1 MTASASPIADAD
13 ELRFV
18 WDQVRRLAVAR
29 LNAELT
35 ERDEGLY
42 RDLCRLE
49 IELITLVQQ
58 RSGLPVAS

>member
-18 WDQVRRLAVAR
+18 RDQVRRLAVAR

>member
-1 MTASASPIADAD
+1 MTALASPVTDAD

-18 WDQVRRLAVAR
+18 RDQVRRLAVAR
-29 LNAELT
+29 LNAGLT